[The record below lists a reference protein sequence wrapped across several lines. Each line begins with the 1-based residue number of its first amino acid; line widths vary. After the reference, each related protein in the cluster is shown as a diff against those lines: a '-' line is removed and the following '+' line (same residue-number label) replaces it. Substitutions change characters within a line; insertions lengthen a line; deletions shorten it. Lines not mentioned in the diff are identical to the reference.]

1 MKRLS
6 LALAMMAAALQCF
19 GAVRL
24 PSVLG
29 DGMVIQRNQPIKIW
43 GWAEKGEEFTI
54 LWNGD
59 TYAATASEE
68 GKWETVLPAMPAGGP
83 HSMQICDIVL

>member
-6 LALAMMAAALQCF
+6 LALAMMVAALQCF

-43 GWAEKGEEFTI
+43 GWAEKGEEFNI

-59 TYAATASEE
+59 TYAVTASEE
-68 GKWETVLPAMPAGGP
+68 GKWETVLPAMPAGG
-83 HSMQICDIVL
+83 MGGMM